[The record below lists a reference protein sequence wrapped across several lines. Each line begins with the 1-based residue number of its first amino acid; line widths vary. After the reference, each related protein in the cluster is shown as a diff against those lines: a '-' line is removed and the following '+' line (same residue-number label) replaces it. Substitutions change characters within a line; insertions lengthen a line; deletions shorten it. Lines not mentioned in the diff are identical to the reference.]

1 MTVRPGSQRGLRLLL
16 KLYCEA
22 QEGQN
27 AGATGETF
35 PPELREDFPPCRGR
49 GHRLLL
55 ELQIHRLLGFPVG
68 TSSNEHACHA
78 GDAGSISGSGRPPG
92 EGNGNPLQYFCLKNP
107 MDRGAWVHGVTKSQ
121 TRPKRLSMHA
131 RTVLYPQSQG
141 NSRKPKD
148 FQNSFEGESW
158 SELTWGHSLSFLSQL
173 LWWTY
178 RNNACAGVL
187 GYEPLPQPPRDVT
200 LQHIWNRLPSWSP
213 KCLEFGNTSDPVN
226 FKEGT
231 VSLSVGTTAQK
242 EDSPERSIP
251 GCSPDLGTYPG
262 VTFPVCALVNPA
274 NGKDTWWITTMARY
288 ASDTPG

>member
-1 MTVRPGSQRGLRLLL
+1 M
-16 KLYCEA
+16 
-22 QEGQN
+22 
-27 AGATGETF
+27 
-35 PPELREDFPPCRGR
+35 
-49 GHRLLL
+49 
-55 ELQIHRLLGFPVG
+55 GFPVG
-68 TSSNEHACHA
+68 TSSKQPACQA

-92 EGNGNPLQYFCLKNP
+92 EGNGNPLQYFCLENP
-107 MDRGAWVHGVTKSQ
+107 MDRGAWWASVHGVTKSQ

-131 RTVLYPQSQG
+131 RTVLYPQSQV

-148 FQNSFEGESW
+148 FQNSFEGESRY
-158 SELTWGHSLSFLSQL
+158 ELTWGHSLSFLSQL

-178 RNNACAGVL
+178 RNDACAGVL
-187 GYEPLPQPPRDVT
+187 GCEPLPQPPRDVT

-213 KCLEFGNTSDPVN
+213 TCLEFGNTSDPMN

-242 EDSPERSIP
+242 EDSPERCVP
-251 GCSPDLGTYPG
+251 GCSPDLGTYPR

-288 ASDTPG
+288 ALDTPG